1 MKGVCGAVVH
11 IVLGSPWPNGN
22 AMDGPVNN
30 FNSGA
35 VQIQSRF
42 PFLRAGVKKCNR
54 QTLGISLRCPPQRGV
69 WTQLAPKLLILFF
82 YFFGVRRC
90 QQVV

>member
-22 AMDGPVNN
+22 AMA
-30 FNSGA
+30 A

-42 PFLRAGVKKCNR
+42 PFLGAGVKKMQSANFR
-54 QTLGISLRCPPQRGV
+54 DSLRCPPQRGV

-90 QQVV
+90 QQVVWTENN

>member
-22 AMDGPVNN
+22 AMAGPVNN
-30 FNSGA
+30 FSSGA

-42 PFLRAGVKKCNR
+42 PFLKAGVKKCNKHWANHKLSQCR
-54 QTLGISLRCPPQRGV
+54 FNRVSLS
-69 WTQLAPKLLILFF
+69 
-82 YFFGVRRC
+82 
-90 QQVV
+90 

>member
-1 MKGVCGAVVH
+1 MCGAVVH

-30 FNSGA
+30 FSSGA

-42 PFLRAGVKKCNR
+42 PFLRAGVKNVVGKPTTAWGLDPTGA
-54 QTLGISLRCPPQRGV
+54 QI
-69 WTQLAPKLLILFF
+69 ADFALF
-82 YFFGVRRC
+82 FFGVRRC
-90 QQVV
+90 QQVVRTENNWR

>member
-30 FNSGA
+30 FSSGA

-42 PFLRAGVKKCNR
+42 PFLRAGIKNVI
-54 QTLGISLRCPPQRGV
+54 G
-69 WTQLAPKLLILFF
+69 KL
-82 YFFGVRRC
+82 
-90 QQVV
+90 

>member
-11 IVLGSPWPNGN
+11 IVLGSPWPHGN

-30 FNSGA
+30 FSSGA

-42 PFLRAGVKKCNR
+42 PFLKAGVK
-54 QTLGISLRCPPQRGV
+54 IM
-69 WTQLAPKLLILFF
+69 
-82 YFFGVRRC
+82 
-90 QQVV
+90 

>member
-1 MKGVCGAVVH
+1 MGVARWCPN

-22 AMDGPVNN
+22 AMAGPVRN
-30 FNSGA
+30 FSSGA

-54 QTLGISLRCPPQRGV
+54 QTLGAVVLQRAPNLAQKRSCPESEQRMLRSG
-69 WTQLAPKLLILFF
+69 F
-82 YFFGVRRC
+82 
-90 QQVV
+90 